1 MTHTQTTPELAI
13 LQPTKPKM
21 LAQKI
26 LTRPPPFAADLLEKH
41 LVSNLKST
49 RNIELETSI
58 ADKIQARIN
67 ALALVRA
74 LRGAP
79 EQFKEFCPYWPMEP
93 HVKQHHLVSET
104 LGGASKLPVDP
115 LTFRHK
121 ASLDPFDFI
130 SSVAE
135 AELSTGSEPEK
146 MPSITDDT
154 ILKNTEYDAMT
165 QIQYLGR
172 SLCGHDGIIHGGLLA
187 TIIDEAFARLAFPF
201 LPGYSGFTA
210 NLNLN
215 YRAPVPADHVAVVIM
230 RVDKVEGRKAYLTAT
245 MKSLDGSVQFLEATS
260 LFIAPK
266 PRE

>member
-1 MTHTQTTPELAI
+1 MTHTQTTPEPATS
-13 LQPTKPKM
+13 QAVKPKM

-41 LVSNLKST
+41 LASNLKPT
-49 RNIELETSI
+49 NNVELDASI
-58 ADKIQARIN
+58 AKKIHARIN
-67 ALALVRA
+67 ALALVRG
-74 LRGAP
+74 LRDAP
-79 EQFKEFCPYWPMEP
+79 EQFKEFCPFWPMEP

-121 ASLDPFDFI
+121 ASLNPFDFI
-130 SSVAE
+130 SPVAE
-135 AELSTGSEPEK
+135 VEPSTVSEPEQT
-146 MPSITDDT
+146 PSIIDDA
-154 ILKNTEYDAMT
+154 ILKNTDDDAMT

-215 YRAPVPADHVAVVIM
+215 YRVPVPADHVVVVTM
-230 RVDKVEGRKAYLTAT
+230 KVDKLEGRKAFLTAT
-245 MKSLDGSVQFLEATS
+245 MKSLDGNVQFLEATS